1 MRKALFGLIVVGL
14 LTMPA
19 SEALAQKGKWG
30 KGQGAAREGRNLEKM
45 QQMKQQ
51 RQQKMQE
58 MKEKRQGKQ
67 GEQGQS
73 DEKKQA
79 REAKRAE
86 FKAKR
91 EAMKEK
97 WAAMSKDNGRFQA
110 LKERIEAM
118 QQAKH
123 SGDATLYKERKTE
136 LQKQWQAMTPEERQ
150 QLGQQIPE
158 LNERM
163 KRLAEGDKTAEFSG
177 TRKGPKGKETTVAG
191 TRTRDGNVVNT
202 EKTITGPQGNETSLT
217 STTTKEGNT
226 LTTVVTGEGG
236 KTATHQVTGSTD
248 GEGLHT
254 TSTTTGPGGETFE
267 SSGDWMFDF
276 IEESDY

>member
-14 LTMPA
+14 LTLPA

-58 MKEKRQGKQ
+58 IKEKRQGKQ
-67 GEQGQS
+67 GMQ
-73 DEKKQA
+73 EKK
-79 REAKRAE
+79 EEKMAKRQ
-86 FKAKR
+86 
-91 EAMKEK
+91 AMKEK
-97 WAAMSKDNGRFQA
+97 WAAVSKDNGRFQA
-110 LKERIEAM
+110 LKEKIEAM
-118 QQAKH
+118 QQAKK
-123 SGDATLYKERKTE
+123 SGDTALYKERKTE

-163 KRLAEGDKTAEFSG
+163 KRLAEGDGTAEFSG
-177 TRKGPKGKETTVAG
+177 TRKGPKGKEATVAG

-202 EKTITGPQGNETSLT
+202 EKTINGPQGNETSLT
-217 STTTKEGNT
+217 STTTKDGNT

-248 GEGLHT
+248 GDGLHT
-254 TSTTTGPGGETFE
+254 TSTTTGPGGETLE